1 MFKPNMFAS
10 SAHQG
15 TESSFSHLSLKAVI
29 SDLFFAGM
37 ETTTTTLKWFI
48 LYMMAYP
55 EVQSRV
61 QAEMDQVVGRE
72 RLPGLDDRENL
83 PYTRAVLMEVSGV
96 LALVKESL
104 HYKTTI
110 CHVL

>member
-1 MFKPNMFAS
+1 MFVIFS
-10 SAHQG
+10 HQG
-15 TESSFSHLSLKAVI
+15 AKSSFSHHSLKAVI

-72 RLPGLDDRENL
+72 QLPGLDDRKNL
-83 PYTRAVLMEVSGV
+83 PYTCAVIMEVSGV
-96 LALVKESL
+96 YWL
-104 HYKTTI
+104 
-110 CHVL
+110 